1 MRDDFLIENVTARE
15 ILDSRANP
23 TVEAEVTLT
32 CGVTARG
39 AAPSGA
45 STGQYE
51 ALEKRDR
58 DETRYGGKGVRRAV
72 EAVRGPLCSAL
83 LGLDAR
89 DTAAVDHA
97 LLQADGTA
105 DKSNYGANALLAV
118 SIAAARAAAGALE
131 LPLYRFLGGVSG
143 CTLPLPMMN
152 ILNGGAHAANSLDVQ
167 EYMILPA
174 GAGSFAEAVR
184 MCAEVYHA
192 LQGVLR
198 EKGLATAVGD
208 EGGFAPDCADDAEA
222 LELILQAIET
232 AHYRPGKDVYL
243 ALDAAASEWKTN
255 GSGQYRQPKSGQQYQ
270 SACLADYWAQLCAE
284 YPIVSIEDPLD
295 EEDWD
300 GWRELTATLGRRV
313 QLVGD
318 DLFVTNTDRLQKG
331 IAAGCANAILV
342 KPNQIGT
349 LTETMSA
356 VRLARRAGYAAILS
370 HRSGETADTTIADLA
385 VGLNAG
391 LIKTGAP
398 CRAERTEKY
407 NRLLRIEEQL
417 AGGIWPG
424 GSALAGARRA

>member
-97 LLQADGTA
+97 LLRADGTA

-184 MCAEVYHA
+184 MCAEIYHA

-222 LELILQAIET
+222 LELILQAIEI

-417 AGGIWPG
+417 AGGVWPG

>member
-97 LLQADGTA
+97 LLRADGTA

-184 MCAEVYHA
+184 MCSEIYHA

-222 LELILQAIET
+222 LELILQAIEI

-417 AGGIWPG
+417 AGGVWPG

>member
-1 MRDDFLIENVTARE
+1 MRDDFLIETVTARE

-23 TVEAEVTLT
+23 TVEAEVTLA
-32 CGVTARG
+32 CGITARG
-39 AAPSGA
+39 TAPSGA
-45 STGQYE
+45 STGRYE

-58 DETRYGGKGVRRAV
+58 DETRYGGKGVRCAV
-72 EAVRGPLCSAL
+72 EAVHGPLCSAL
-83 LGLDAR
+83 LGVDAR
-89 DTAAVDHA
+89 ETAAVDSA
-97 LLQADGTA
+97 LLRADGTA
-105 DKSNYGANALLAV
+105 DKSSCGANALLAV
-118 SIAAARAAAGALE
+118 SIAAARAAAKALE

-167 EYMILPA
+167 EYMILPT
-174 GAGSFAEAVR
+174 GAGSFSDAVR
-184 MCAEVYHA
+184 MCAEIYHA
-192 LQGVLR
+192 LRGVLH

-208 EGGFAPDCADDAEA
+208 EGGFAPDCDDDAEA

-232 AHYRPGKDVYL
+232 AHYLPGKDVCL
-243 ALDAAASEWKTN
+243 ALDAAASEWK
-255 GSGQYRQPKSGQQYQ
+255 SDSCGQYRQPKSGQMFQ
-270 SACLADYWAQLCAE
+270 STCLADHWAQLCAE

-300 GWRELTATLGRRV
+300 GWRELTALLGRRV

-318 DLFVTNTDRLQKG
+318 DLFVTNTERLQKG
-331 IAAGCANAILV
+331 IDSGCANAILV

-417 AGGIWPG
+417 GGGIWPG
-424 GSALAGARRA
+424 GSALAGMRRA

>member
-51 ALEKRDR
+51 ALDTRARDAP
-58 DETRYGGKGVRRAV
+58 RYGGKGGRRAV

-97 LLQADGTA
+97 LLRADGTA

-385 VGLNAG
+385 VGLHAG

-417 AGGIWPG
+417 AGGVWPG